1 MRRRTALVGCGF
13 IVLWMCLPM
22 ISVLVASTIA
32 NTWDCQLD
40 EGGVHPCVVFGHDI
54 GEPLYTMGV
63 MGWFF
68 FLTVPS
74 GLVALVVLLIVY
86 LIARARSKQTR

>member
-1 MRRRTALVGCGF
+1 MKRKTALVGCGL
-13 IVLWMCLPM
+13 IVLWICLPM
-22 ISVLVASTIA
+22 ISVLIASTIA
-32 NTWDCQLD
+32 DAWDCPLD

-74 GLVALVVLLIVY
+74 GLLALIVLLIAF
-86 LIARARSKQTR
+86 LASRAGRKPAG